1 MSIKLNAQ
9 SGGSV
14 ALDAPTQTTSSA
26 DLTLTLPV
34 ADGSANQVL
43 KTDGSSNLGWVS
55 QPAAAGL
62 VLLETKEV
70 TSSNAS
76 SDAFLF
82 TNIFSSTYDFYV
94 CKYDIKRTATSGNML
109 IARFGSSGNGTINF
123 SYTARG
129 SMNYNELNNNNQG
142 HQYYYSTVGLH
153 QLMGTLDS
161 SANSGFRGTMD
172 IIQPHSNMV
181 TIVNHAVMTHAST
194 NQKWLE
200 NSASAGDSGHSNM
213 TCFSLALANGH
224 SAGSNITSTTAV
236 NVYGIVSVFGV
247 RQ

>member
-14 ALDAPTQTTSSA
+14 ALDAPTQTASSA
-26 DLTLTLPV
+26 DLTFKLPV
-34 ADGSANQVL
+34 EDGSANQVL
-43 KTDGSSNLGWVS
+43 KTDGSSNLGWAS
-55 QPAAAGL
+55 QPAVGL
-62 VLLETKEV
+62 TLLETKEV
-70 TSSNAS
+70 TSGNAS

-94 CKYDIKRTATSGNML
+94 CKYDIKRTGTTGTFLM
-109 IARFGSSGNGTINF
+109 ARFGSSGNGTINF

-129 SMNYNELNNNNQG
+129 SMNFNELANNNQG

-153 QLMGTLDS
+153 QLMATLDN

-172 IIQPHSNMV
+172 IIQPNSSMV
-181 TIVNHAVMTHAST
+181 TIVNHGVMTHAGT

-213 TCFSLALANGH
+213 TCFSLVLANGNG
-224 SAGSNITSTTAV
+224 SGSNLTSTTAV
-236 NVYGIVSVFGV
+236 NVYGIVSIFGV
-247 RQ
+247 KQ